1 MTTSTDL
8 VQETT
13 RYLYSGSR
21 DPQNKVAIDM
31 NDAEENIV
39 LTYDIGAARQ
49 GAVLSVDLELMYVWD
64 VVDEAAKTLTV
75 ERGYLGSTPAAH
87 SAGAL
92 LTVNPKFSQ
101 FAILAAINAD
111 LDDLSSNGLFREASI
126 SVTYSSSVQ
135 GYDMTGVEDVTE
147 ILQVKYDE
155 PGPGK
160 LWPEI
165 KAYKLR
171 RASST
176 GDFPS
181 GLALVVYEGGHSGSP
196 LRITYGTIFTK
207 FTALDVDVTS
217 TGLPSTA
224 YDLPPLGAALRL
236 QYMREGQRNF
246 NEAQPTSR
254 RADEVPQGANLRAA
268 GGIQQLRRERI
279 RDERNALRKIWPNRR
294 HV

>member
-8 VQETT
+8 VQETI

-21 DPQNKVAIDM
+21 DPQNKLAQDM
-31 NDAEENIV
+31 NSSIESIV

-64 VVDEAAKTLTV
+64 VVDEASKTLIV
-75 ERGYLGSTPAAH
+75 ERAYLGSTAAAH
-87 SAGAL
+87 TTGAVI
-92 LTVNPKFSQ
+92 TVNPKFSA
-101 FAILAAINAD
+101 FAILQAINAD
-111 LDDLSSNGLFREASI
+111 LDDLSSNGLFREA
-126 SVTYSSSVQ
+126 VLTQTYSPSVQ
-135 GYDMTGVEDVTE
+135 GYDLTGASNVTE
-147 ILQVKYDE
+147 ILQVTYDD
-155 PGPGK
+155 PGPAK

-171 RASST
+171 RSSST
-176 GDFPS
+176 TDFAS
-181 GLALVVYEGGHSGSP
+181 GLSLVVYEGGQPGGA
-196 LRITYGTIFTK
+196 LRITYGTTFTK
-207 FTALDVDVTS
+207 FTDLGQNVTT
-217 TGLPSTA
+217 TGLPTTA

-268 GGIQQLRRERI
+268 GGIAQLRKERI

-294 HV
+294 NV

>member
-1 MTTSTDL
+1 VTTSTDL
-8 VQETT
+8 IQECT

-21 DPQNKVAIDM
+21 DPQNKLASSM
-31 NDAEENIV
+31 NALETNVV
-39 LTYDIGAARQ
+39 LTYDIGAARA

-64 VVDEAAKTLTV
+64 VVDEAAKILTV
-75 ERGYLGSTPAAH
+75 ERGYLGSTPATH
-87 SAGAL
+87 SADVL
-92 LTVNPKFSQ
+92 LTINPKFSQ

-111 LDDLSSNGLFREASI
+111 LDDLSSNGLFKEASLTT
-126 SVTYSSSVQ
+126 TYSSAVQ
-135 GYDMTGVEDVTE
+135 GYDMTGATNVLE
-147 ILQVKYDE
+147 ILQVKYDD
-155 PGPGK
+155 PGPAK

-176 GDFPS
+176 TDFAS
-181 GLALVVYEGGHSGSP
+181 GLALVLYEGGQTGSP
-196 LRITYGTIFTK
+196 LRITYGTTFTK
-207 FTALDVDVTS
+207 FTGLAENVTT
-217 TGLPSTA
+217 TGLPATA

-268 GGIQQLRRERI
+268 GGIAQLRKERI

-294 HV
+294 NV